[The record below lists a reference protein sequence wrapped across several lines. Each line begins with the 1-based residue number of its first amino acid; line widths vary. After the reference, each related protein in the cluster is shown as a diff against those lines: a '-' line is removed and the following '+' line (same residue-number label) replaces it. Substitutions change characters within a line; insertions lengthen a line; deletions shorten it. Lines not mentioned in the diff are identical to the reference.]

1 MKTSKYFKT
10 IAFCVV
16 MLAATLPGKAQVFP
30 NTYINIDWQMAVP
43 LGDDFA
49 DKTSGW
55 GMNFE
60 GGYYITPNAGVGL
73 FMAFHTNNEY
83 IDTQT
88 LHLSATSQL
97 TCDQQHMLFQM
108 PFGAAFRYR
117 FMPEKKFAPYAGIKV
132 GAQYCKATS
141 YYNVYSTG
149 NEKWGVFVSPEIGV
163 NIFPMGPNLFG
174 FHMAFYRA
182 CFGRSCTA
190 IFCPVWQRW
199 RIHRT
204 QETPNMYKSM

>member
-1 MKTSKYFKT
+1 MKTTCINRLRIVFVCALS
-10 IAFCVV
+10 C
-16 MLAATLPGKAQVFP
+16 LLPSIGWAQAP
-30 NTYINIDWQMAVP
+30 AKKGYANIDWQFNIP
-43 LGDDFA
+43 LNNGFS
-49 DKTSGW
+49 DKASGW

-174 FHMAFYRA
+174 FHMAFYYDYA
-182 CFGRSCTA
+182 SNQNHLL
-190 IFCPVWQRW
+190 I
-199 RIHRT
+199 
-204 QETPNMYKSM
+204 YKVDGLHNIGFRVGLAF

>member
-1 MKTSKYFKT
+1 MKTTCINRLRIVFVCALS
-10 IAFCVV
+10 C
-16 MLAATLPGKAQVFP
+16 LLPSIGWAQAP
-30 NTYINIDWQMAVP
+30 AKKGYANIDWQFNIP
-43 LGDDFA
+43 LNNGFS
-49 DKTSGW
+49 DKASGW

-174 FHMAFYRA
+174 FHMAFYYDYA
-182 CFGRSCTA
+182 SNQNHLL
-190 IFCPVWQRW
+190 I
-199 RIHRT
+199 
-204 QETPNMYKSM
+204 YKVDGLQNIGFRVGLAF